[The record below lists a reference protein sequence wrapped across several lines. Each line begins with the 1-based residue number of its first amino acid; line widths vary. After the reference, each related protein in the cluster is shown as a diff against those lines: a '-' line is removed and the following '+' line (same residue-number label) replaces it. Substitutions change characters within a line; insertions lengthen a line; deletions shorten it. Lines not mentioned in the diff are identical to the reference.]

1 MKKERRDINIFNLSF
16 LDVISCGFG
25 AIILL
30 LVISEVAEP
39 LVVDK
44 MSRDMS
50 GVVRE
55 LEGRIYEIR
64 GRSELLNR
72 ELEGQRNQLSKSR
85 QRLARLQGD
94 FSDILGRYEA
104 ARIHSLAM
112 SRISGQLESAKQK
125 LSEEMRRLQASARPS
140 TIESTIGGVPVD
152 SEYIIF
158 VIDTS
163 GSMQK
168 NAWPLVRKKM
178 GEILK
183 IYPKVKGIQ
192 ILNDMGDYMFSQYN
206 GRWIPDTPSRRQT
219 VLKRLISW
227 APFSNSSPEEG
238 ITEAIRRF
246 YDPEKKISIYILGD
260 DFSRGSI
267 QSVVDTVDRINRATR
282 GEQRLVRIHAVGFP
296 VLFNQPGAEQNV
308 ARFAALMRRLA
319 EDNNGS
325 FVGLGGLR

>member
-39 LVVDK
+39 LVVEK

-50 GVVRE
+50 GVVRD

-104 ARIHSLAM
+104 ARIHALAM
-112 SRISGQLESAKQK
+112 SQISGQLESAKQK

-206 GRWIPDTPSRRQT
+206 GRWIPDTPSRRHT

-246 YDPEKKISIYILGD
+246 YDPDKKISIYILGD

-267 QSVVDTVDRINRATR
+267 QSVVDTVDRINRAAR
-282 GEQRLVRIHAVGFP
+282 GEQRLVRIHVVGFP

-325 FVGLGGLR
+325 FVGLGGLH